1 MKVCMGEA
9 SRRKKTDDSFGRLPK
24 NLLENSK
31 GLVIS
36 PPMNVTGN
44 SMQVSGG
51 LDPQELR
58 YSLLFWDEL
67 IWPDNNLIHIGGSP
81 ESDFLVQSGILK
93 RPKTIF
99 TGSGGMAELTAKIHY
114 QTFESLDAASPGKWA
129 LATGE
134 KSFRW
139 NDQPLSTS
147 QSAVVALYRAIPV
160 PNKDVPLAEILE
172 FKLRR
177 KPEILRLRAEID
189 SFTQAVNASTDPV
202 EALASKAFHIENACT
217 NLLQVGKEWKFPVRI
232 ADLQCSFEILPER
245 ILIGLA
251 GGGWTGHSFDLG
263 SLGAMIG
270 GAASLLK
277 ITGSLKRQS
286 INPRPTPYEYVYSFH
301 NEVF

>member
-1 MKVCMGEA
+1 MGEA

-24 NLLENSK
+24 TLLESSK

-36 PPMNVTGN
+36 PPMNITGN
-44 SMQVSGG
+44 RIALTSA

-67 IWPDNNLIHIGGSP
+67 IWPDNNLFGIEGSP
-81 ESDFLVQSGILK
+81 DSDFLVQSGILK
-93 RPKTIF
+93 RPMTVF
-99 TGSGGMAELTAKIHY
+99 RGSGDMAEITAKLHY
-114 QTFESLDAASPGKWA
+114 QTFESLDAASPGKWS

-134 KSFRW
+134 KSFQW
-139 NDQPLSTS
+139 NEQPLSTA

-160 PNKDVPLAEILE
+160 PDKDVPLAEILE

-177 KPEILRLRAEID
+177 KSEILRLRAEID
-189 SFTQAVNASTDPV
+189 SFTQAINTSTDPV
-202 EALASKAFHIENACT
+202 EALTSKTLHIENACT

-232 ADLQCSFEILPER
+232 ADLQCSFEILPDR
-245 ILIGLA
+245 VINCLLGAGLI
-251 GGGWTGHSFDLG
+251 GHSFDLA

-270 GAASLLK
+270 GAVSIFK
-277 ITGSLKRQS
+277 ITGSPKLRSIKPRQ
-286 INPRPTPYEYVYSFH
+286 TPYEYVYSFH